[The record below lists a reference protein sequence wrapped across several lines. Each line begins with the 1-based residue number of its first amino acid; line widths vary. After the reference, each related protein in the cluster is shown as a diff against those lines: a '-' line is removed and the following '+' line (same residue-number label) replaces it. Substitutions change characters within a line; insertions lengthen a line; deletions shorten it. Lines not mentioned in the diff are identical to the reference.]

1 MNLKKGLKNNM
12 LEVINYINVYIA
24 SKKRLYG
31 DLYLNPKNGD
41 IYRECGNYQQRF
53 REYIRNNKLYVVIDG
68 IMYNKA
74 KLIYDSVNKDNLP
87 IGDYTIKVVQVPS
100 GYNIPT
106 NQTTTIKKNETSSL
120 IFELEKGVGNL
131 DVIVRD
137 KDTKVAIPNAKVEIV
152 TCFSINHDISFSSI
166 CFVHWISQFN

>member
-1 MNLKKGLKNNM
+1 M
-12 LEVINYINVYIA
+12 LESMNYINVYIA
-24 SKKRLYG
+24 SKKRLYN

-87 IGDYTIKVVQVPS
+87 NKRYK
-100 GYNIPT
+100 
-106 NQTTTIKKNETSSL
+106 
-120 IFELEKGVGNL
+120 
-131 DVIVRD
+131 VIVNNNDITHPTIDNIEITDLRSQENIITNND
-137 KDTKVAIPNAKVEIV
+137 ENIIILLNDIETEINIEYLLSKLATKEYKVI
-152 TCFSINHDISFSSI
+152 ISD
-166 CFVHWISQFN
+166 

>member
-1 MNLKKGLKNNM
+1 MNLKKGLKNSM
-12 LEVINYINVYIA
+12 LESMNYINVYIA

-87 IGDYTIKVVQVPS
+87 TKRYK
-100 GYNIPT
+100 
-106 NQTTTIKKNETSSL
+106 
-120 IFELEKGVGNL
+120 
-131 DVIVRD
+131 VIVNNNDITHPTIDNIEITDLRSQENIITNND
-137 KDTKVAIPNAKVEIV
+137 ENIIILLNDIETEINIEYLLSKLATKEYKVI
-152 TCFSINHDISFSSI
+152 ISD
-166 CFVHWISQFN
+166 

>member
-1 MNLKKGLKNNM
+1 MNLKKGLKNSM
-12 LEVINYINVYIA
+12 LESMNYINVYIA

-53 REYIRNNKLYVVIDG
+53 REYIRNDKLYVVIDG

-87 IGDYTIKVVQVPS
+87 
-100 GYNIPT
+100 
-106 NQTTTIKKNETSSL
+106 KKRY
-120 IFELEKGVGNL
+120 K
-131 DVIVRD
+131 VIVNSTDITHPTIDNIEIADLRSQENIIANND
-137 KDTKVAIPNAKVEIV
+137 ENIIISLNDIETEINIEYLLSKLATKEYKVI
-152 TCFSINHDISFSSI
+152 ISD
-166 CFVHWISQFN
+166 

>member
-1 MNLKKGLKNNM
+1 MDLKKGLKNSM
-12 LEVINYINVYIA
+12 LESINYINVYIA
-24 SKKRLYG
+24 SKKRLCY

-87 IGDYTIKVVQVPS
+87 TKRYK
-100 GYNIPT
+100 
-106 NQTTTIKKNETSSL
+106 
-120 IFELEKGVGNL
+120 
-131 DVIVRD
+131 VIVNNNDITHPTIDNIEITDLRSQENIITNND
-137 KDTKVAIPNAKVEIV
+137 ENIIILLNDIETEINIEYLLSKLATKEYKVI
-152 TCFSINHDISFSSI
+152 ISD
-166 CFVHWISQFN
+166 

>member
-24 SKKRLYG
+24 SKKKLCN
-31 DLYLNPKNGD
+31 DLYVNPKNGD

-53 REYIRNNKLYVVIDG
+53 REYIRNDKLYVVIDG

-87 IGDYTIKVVQVPS
+87 
-100 GYNIPT
+100 
-106 NQTTTIKKNETSSL
+106 KKRY
-120 IFELEKGVGNL
+120 K
-131 DVIVRD
+131 VIVNSTDITHPTIDNISIADLRSQENIIANND
-137 KDTKVAIPNAKVEIV
+137 ENIIILLNDIETEINIEYLLSKLATKEYKVI
-152 TCFSINHDISFSSI
+152 ISD
-166 CFVHWISQFN
+166 

>member
-1 MNLKKGLKNNM
+1 M
-12 LEVINYINVYIA
+12 LESMNYINVYIA
-24 SKKRLYG
+24 SKKRLCE

-87 IGDYTIKVVQVPS
+87 NKRYK
-100 GYNIPT
+100 
-106 NQTTTIKKNETSSL
+106 
-120 IFELEKGVGNL
+120 
-131 DVIVRD
+131 VIVNNNDITHPTIDNIEITDLRSQENIITNND
-137 KDTKVAIPNAKVEIV
+137 ENIIILLNDIETEINIEYLLSKLATKEYKVI
-152 TCFSINHDISFSSI
+152 ISD
-166 CFVHWISQFN
+166 

>member
-1 MNLKKGLKNNM
+1 MNLKKGLKNSM
-12 LEVINYINVYIA
+12 LESMNYINVYIA
-24 SKKRLYG
+24 SKKRLYE

-87 IGDYTIKVVQVPS
+87 NKRYK
-100 GYNIPT
+100 
-106 NQTTTIKKNETSSL
+106 
-120 IFELEKGVGNL
+120 
-131 DVIVRD
+131 VIVNNNDITHPTIDNIEITDLRSQENIITNND
-137 KDTKVAIPNAKVEIV
+137 ENIIILLNDIETEINIEYLLSKLATKEYKVI
-152 TCFSINHDISFSSI
+152 ISD
-166 CFVHWISQFN
+166 

>member
-1 MNLKKGLKNNM
+1 MNLKKGLKNSM
-12 LEVINYINVYIA
+12 LESMNYINVYIA

-41 IYRECGNYQQRF
+41 IYRDCGNYKQRF

-87 IGDYTIKVVQVPS
+87 TKRYK
-100 GYNIPT
+100 
-106 NQTTTIKKNETSSL
+106 
-120 IFELEKGVGNL
+120 
-131 DVIVRD
+131 VIVNNNDITHPTIDNIEITDLRSQENIITNND
-137 KDTKVAIPNAKVEIV
+137 ENIIILLNDIETEINIEYLLSKLATKEYKVI
-152 TCFSINHDISFSSI
+152 ISD
-166 CFVHWISQFN
+166 

>member
-1 MNLKKGLKNNM
+1 M
-12 LEVINYINVYIA
+12 LESMNYINVYIA
-24 SKKRLYG
+24 SKKRLCN

-87 IGDYTIKVVQVPS
+87 NKRYK
-100 GYNIPT
+100 
-106 NQTTTIKKNETSSL
+106 
-120 IFELEKGVGNL
+120 
-131 DVIVRD
+131 VIVNNNDITHPTIDNIEITDLRSQENIITNND
-137 KDTKVAIPNAKVEIV
+137 ENIIILLDDIETEINIEYLLSKLATKEYKVI
-152 TCFSINHDISFSSI
+152 ISD
-166 CFVHWISQFN
+166 